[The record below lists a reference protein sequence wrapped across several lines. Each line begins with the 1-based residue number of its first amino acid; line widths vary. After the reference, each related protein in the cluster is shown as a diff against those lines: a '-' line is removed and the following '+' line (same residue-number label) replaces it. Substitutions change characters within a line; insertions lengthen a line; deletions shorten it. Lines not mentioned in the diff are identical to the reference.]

1 MKKVTLFILRDD
13 QDGYRT
19 AKLYLDMESA
29 TIALQEHYTDYWI
42 KNKKATIELIEAVS
56 YTQKD

>member
-19 AKLYLDMESA
+19 ARLYLDLESA
-29 TIALQEHYTDYWI
+29 NIALQEHYTTYWI
-42 KNKKATIELIEAVS
+42 ENKKATVEPIEAVS